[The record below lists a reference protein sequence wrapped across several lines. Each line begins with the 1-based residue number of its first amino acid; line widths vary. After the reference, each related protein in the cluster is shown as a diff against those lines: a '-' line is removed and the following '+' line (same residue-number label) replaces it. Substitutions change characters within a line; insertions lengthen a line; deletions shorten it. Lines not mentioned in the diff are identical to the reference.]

1 MIMKFLNDKN
11 KKSIIIIYNKKLLY
25 SNQCQKMKNIYLIIF
40 SQFIYPENYSKTHA
54 LFQLIDQ

>member
-1 MIMKFLNDKN
+1 MIKT
-11 KKSIIIIYNKKLLY
+11 KKVSVIYNKKLLY

-40 SQFIYPENYSKTHA
+40 SQLIYPENYSKTHT